1 MVISTGDL
9 ARTGSLR
16 WRSIGYWCAT
26 AVVVG
31 ELALGGV
38 WDIERIAPVRNL
50 VAHLG
55 YPSYFLV
62 LLGTWK
68 ILGAVALL
76 MPRRA
81 LLKEWAYAGTFFVYT
96 GAIVS
101 HLAHRLQPGGVGAT
115 GRPDRAHRAVLGAAT
130 PQSPHVGWD
139 GHRAAG
145 AHAPRHRWGCG
156 HRAPGRRARGG
167 VSHGVRDGLGFGFS
181 ADMGVRP
188 AEARSGQGSR
198 TEPLV
203 ILEPV
208 LVPITAEEE
217 RPVIE
222 ALAPLLTPM
231 FLKEPPISRGS
242 PASAGVVRMPPVM
255 RWSRRTRTVVGSS

>member
-1 MVISTGDL
+1 MVISNGDL

-50 VAHLG
+50 MAHLG

-101 HLAHRLQPGGVGAT
+101 HLAT
-115 GRPDRAHRAVLGAAT
+115 GYSLGELGPLAVLTALT
-130 PQSPHVGWD
+130 VLS
-139 GHRAAG
+139 
-145 AHAPRHRWGCG
+145 WG
-156 HRAPGRRARGG
+156 
-167 VSHGVRDGLGFGFS
+167 L
-181 ADMGVRP
+181 RP
-188 AEARSGQGSR
+188 
-198 TEPLV
+198 P
-203 ILEPV
+203 
-208 LVPITAEEE
+208 
-217 RPVIE
+217 
-222 ALAPLLTPM
+222 
-231 FLKEPPISRGS
+231 
-242 PASAGVVRMPPVM
+242 
-255 RWSRRTRTVVGSS
+255 SRRTSAGTVTAPRVGTLRDTAGVAATVLRAEERAEA